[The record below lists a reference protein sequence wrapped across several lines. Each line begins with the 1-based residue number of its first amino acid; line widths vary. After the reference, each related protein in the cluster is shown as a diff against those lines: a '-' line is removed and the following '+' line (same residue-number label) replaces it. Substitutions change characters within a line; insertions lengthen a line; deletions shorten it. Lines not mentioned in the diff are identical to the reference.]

1 MSGGKRLTEWI
12 SDLEKLKM
20 WEPLH
25 TLLTSPTS
33 SEEIQM
39 ATLWILGTAVQNN
52 PAAQS
57 SVSITVLKRDYEPSH

>member
-1 MSGGKRLTEWI
+1 
-12 SDLEKLKM
+12 M

-57 SVSITVLKRDYEPSH
+57 SVSVTLLERDYEPSH